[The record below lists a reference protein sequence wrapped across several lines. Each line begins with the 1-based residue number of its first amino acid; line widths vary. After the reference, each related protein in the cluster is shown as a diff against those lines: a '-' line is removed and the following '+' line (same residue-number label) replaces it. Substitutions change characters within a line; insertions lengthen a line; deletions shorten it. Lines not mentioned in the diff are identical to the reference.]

1 MTKEVLNTVPE
12 WQMDDAYGSLTDP
25 RWMASGDRLVSLTNQ
40 NAELT
45 ILVKRCATR
54 SPSTKTH
61 SRFNRQ
67 WLALPSVLVP
77 KTRRTH
83 LLPLK
88 QTVLLAN
95 VTT

>member
-40 NAELT
+40 IAELT

-61 SRFNRQ
+61 SLNGLLCQVSWCQR
-67 WLALPSVLVP
+67 LDG
-77 KTRRTH
+77 RTCC
-83 LLPLK
+83 L
-88 QTVLLAN
+88 
-95 VTT
+95 